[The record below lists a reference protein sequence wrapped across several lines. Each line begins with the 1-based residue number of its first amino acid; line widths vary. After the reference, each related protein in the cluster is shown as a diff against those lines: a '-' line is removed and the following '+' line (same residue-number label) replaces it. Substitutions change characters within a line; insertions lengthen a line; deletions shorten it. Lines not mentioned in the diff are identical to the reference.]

1 MISAK
6 QAHLR
11 NLFIIKSIASLF
23 DFVFQKSFVINRLT
37 IKFYFNMSADVIPN
51 SIVLVQQMII
61 FNQKIHSFSLTN
73 LAFNIRAGFLEALYV
88 MT

>member
-1 MISAK
+1 
-6 QAHLR
+6 
-11 NLFIIKSIASLF
+11 
-23 DFVFQKSFVINRLT
+23 
-37 IKFYFNMSADVIPN
+37 MSADVIPN